1 MIKLLRCCSRCA
13 GLSLVAIFLPLDW
26 LVLVA
31 WRAGAAK
38 QRSRAALL
46 SRWAR
51 YVSRL
56 AKMEITVH
64 GRVPAHGL
72 CVSNHLS
79 YLDIVAYGAIAPM
92 TFVSKHDVIYW
103 PLFGQWAAMCGTL
116 FVKRER
122 KGHVAD
128 VGEQMAAVLRANVP
142 LVLFPEGTS
151 SGGETVLPFKSSLFQ
166 PAVDHAWP
174 VTPMRIAYSIAG
186 GSVANEIAYWGDM
199 TLLPHLLNVFTKQV
213 IQVVVT
219 FGEPLAPG
227 SSRKELCRRAHDA
240 VSQLG
245 QVN

>member
-1 MIKLLRCCSRCA
+1 MINLLRCCYRCA
-13 GLSLVAIFLPLDW
+13 GLFLVAVFLPLDW
-26 LVLVA
+26 LVFVV
-31 WRAGAAK
+31 WRGGTVK

-46 SRWAR
+46 CRWAR
-51 YVSRL
+51 FVRRL
-56 AKMEITVH
+56 TNLEITIH
-64 GRVPAHGL
+64 GRVPSHGL

-79 YLDIVAYGAIAPM
+79 YLDIIAYGAIAPM

-128 VGEQMAAVLRANVP
+128 VGDQMAGVLRANVP

-174 VTPMRIAYSIAG
+174 VTPMRIAYAIAD

-199 TLLPHLLNVFTKQV
+199 TLLPHLLNVFTKRV

-227 SSRKELCRRAHDA
+227 NSRKELCRRAHDA
-240 VSQLG
+240 VSQLA
-245 QVN
+245 QVT